1 MDLDGNNIPD
11 GYTQSGGSILIQND
25 GYPTANNYCYSIK
38 SAGDIC
44 SIKELAGLEKGDNE
58 FQICTKG
65 APGDYI
71 EVNFKAGTQS
81 QVFKFPAE
89 SSEWTK
95 YNLKQSVNGNNSL
108 NISAS
113 TTRIDVTIRCSNYSS
128 GEVRIS
134 GMKMAKTL
142 SPDDYLSVV
151 PANQN
156 VEQAAGNTIFTVASN
171 INWTLNK
178 DADWL
183 TVLPTNGSDNG
194 TFTAAYT
201 DNPSVSERIGTI
213 TINGNG
219 ISRNVSVTQAGVPPM
234 LGATPE
240 ERNVDYTGGSTTLS
254 IESNIDWTISDDAE
268 WLTESTVNGAN
279 NDTIIVTYSDNIV
292 TSPRVGTVTIS
303 GGGITRNVTIAQKAV
318 PFALTV
324 IPEERNAGYISGST
338 IFIVESNTTWTATSE
353 TDWITVNP
361 KNGSISDTIEV
372 AYADNI
378 NTNPRVGSITINGGG
393 ITKIITITQE
403 AVPIALAVT
412 PEECTVGYLA
422 DSAAFNIE
430 SNTSWTVSNEVE
442 WLTVS
447 PNKGLNDETLIVK
460 YSENKNIN
468 QRVGTLTITGG
479 DLTKIVT
486 IDQEA
491 KKFLT
496 ITPNVTTLPSGSGMF
511 NLIIES
517 NTDWELKDDL
527 EWLHLSKYSGSN
539 SDTIMINYENN
550 KEITMRSGYL
560 SIYYK
565 DDSAK
570 VSIKQNARSYFYIDT
585 ESKAVNA
592 DSGKLKL
599 NIYSNIAWHI
609 QDNCDWVSVIP
620 DSGKGTDSVFIKY
633 ALNIDSLA
641 RTETL
646 FFTADSFSN
655 KFVLK
660 QEGLATCIINILT
673 EPAEAGTVSG
683 SGKYLVGQSVNIMAY
698 PANGWIFKE
707 WKEDSL
713 TVSKDSIYNFIA
725 SCPRTLKAKFEKI
738 LSVMKYETGKP
749 KNFELS
755 QNYPNPF
762 NPSTKIRYAVPN
774 LSFVTLKVYD
784 ILGNEIAVLVEKEQS
799 TGYYEVNFDGSVL
812 PSGVYFYMIR
822 AGNFISTKKLLLLK

>member
-1 MDLDGNNIPD
+1 M
-11 GYTQSGGSILIQND
+11 
-25 GYPTANNYCYSIK
+25 K
-38 SAGDIC
+38 
-44 SIKELAGLEKGDNE
+44 LAK
-58 FQICTKG
+58 
-65 APGDYI
+65 
-71 EVNFKAGTQS
+71 
-81 QVFKFPAE
+81 
-89 SSEWTK
+89 
-95 YNLKQSVNGNNSL
+95 SL
-108 NISAS
+108 N
-113 TTRIDVTIRCSNYSS
+113 TSNYLT
-128 GEVRIS
+128 V
-134 GMKMAKTL
+134 T
-142 SPDDYLSVV
+142 

-156 VEQAAGNTIFTVASN
+156 VEYTAGNSTFTVTSN
-171 INWTLNK
+171 INWTISK
-178 DADWL
+178 DAGWLTVSPGNGINSNTITVTYQDNPGTSQRVGTVTVSGNGIDRIVTITQAGIPLFLTVTPEEQNIEYSAGSTTFSVESNTNWTVSNDTEWL
-183 TVLPTNGSDNG
+183 TVLPSNGSNNG
-194 TFTAAYT
+194 TLTVTYK
-201 DNPSVSERIGTI
+201 DNMITSQRIGTI
-213 TINGNG
+213 TINGEG
-219 ISRNVSVTQAGVPPM
+219 ITRTVTITQKAAPFLLTV
-234 LGATPE
+234 TPD
-240 ERNVDYTGGSTTLS
+240 ERTVGYTSGNTLFVVETNTNWKLS
-254 IESNIDWTISDDAE
+254 YDSD
-268 WLTESTVNGAN
+268 WLTLYPESGSNK
-279 NDTIIVTYSDNIV
+279 DTITVAYTDNIS
-292 TSPRVGTVTIS
+292 TSPRVA
-303 GGGITRNVTIAQKAV
+303 N
-318 PFALTV
+318 
-324 IPEERNAGYISGST
+324 
-338 IFIVESNTTWTATSE
+338 
-353 TDWITVNP
+353 
-361 KNGSISDTIEV
+361 
-372 AYADNI
+372 
-378 NTNPRVGSITINGGG
+378 ITINGGE
-393 ITKIITITQE
+393 ITNTITITQE
-403 AVPIALAVT
+403 AVPFALTVT

-422 DSAAFNIE
+422 DSAAFNVE
-430 SNTSWTVSNEVE
+430 SNTNWTISSNSE
-442 WLTVS
+442 WITEFPENGSKSEKV
-447 PNKGLNDETLIVK
+447 IVK
-460 YSENKNIN
+460 YSENLSSDK
-468 QRVGTLTITGG
+468 RVGTITVRGG
-479 DLTKIVT
+479 DITKIVT
-486 IDQEA
+486 VEQDSRKFITAAPID
-491 KKFLT
+491 
-496 ITPNVTTLPSGSGMF
+496 TTLPSGSGMF

-517 NTDWELKDDL
+517 NTDWELKDDI

-570 VSIKQNARSYFYIDT
+570 VSIEQNARSYFYIDT
-585 ESKAVNA
+585 ESKAINA

-609 QDNCDWVSVIP
+609 QDNCDWISIIP

-633 ALNIDSLA
+633 ASNIDSLA

-673 EPAEAGTVSG
+673 EPTEAGTVSG

-713 TVSKDSIYNFIA
+713 TVSKDSIYSFIA

-822 AGNFISTKKLLLLK
+822 AGNFVSTKKLLLLK